1 MTNSQYKQATAALIG
16 VWFIFSIVASSLRLF
31 QADPSRPPLALGLS
45 ILIPIALFAAW
56 FATSAGFRQF
66 ALNLSPRSLTLVQ
79 SWRVAGYAF
88 LVLYTYNILPGLF
101 ALPAGWGDVFIGLT
115 APFAAMSLANPAHRR
130 SFIFWQILGI
140 TDLVSAVTLGSLAF
154 LIAPQGIPTS
164 PNTVLPLS
172 LIPTF
177 AVPLMLILH
186 VICIAQ
192 ATRWPAQSPSRVAE
206 QLPSA
211 AV

>member
-1 MTNSQYKQATAALIG
+1 
-16 VWFIFSIVASSLRLF
+16 
-31 QADPSRPPLALGLS
+31 
-45 ILIPIALFAAW
+45 
-56 FATSAGFRQF
+56 
-66 ALNLSPRSLTLVQ
+66 LNLSPRSLTLVQ

-88 LVLYTYNILPGLF
+88 LVLYAYNILPGLF

-115 APFAAMSLANPAHRR
+115 APFAAMSLANPTHRR

-140 TDLVSAVTLGSLAF
+140 ADLILAVTLGSLAW
-154 LIAPQGIPTS
+154 LIAPHGIPTS
-164 PNTVLPLS
+164 PNTALPLS

-177 AVPLMLILH
+177 AVPLLLILH

-192 ATRWPAQSPSRVAE
+192 ATRWPAQAHSRVAE

-211 AV
+211 AA